1 MILWSQDGAQGN
13 HGSVKTR
20 ADVHE
25 KRGFRQVRL
34 AGRARHV
41 NLVKTR
47 LSGSFHVS
55 VEEGEN
61 FESGIRCWNIG
72 TCFVSLTPRQYAA
85 LKTKFPRKGL
95 DHA

>member
-1 MILWSQDGAQGN
+1 MILLESAN
-13 HGSVKTR
+13 NITHCNM
-20 ADVHE
+20 E
-25 KRGFRQVRL
+25 IKRRTISLTEFP
-34 AGRARHV
+34 ATSP
-41 NLVKTR
+41 NLPKRR
-47 LSGSFHVS
+47 LSGSLHVS

-61 FESGIRCWNIG
+61 FESGIRCRNIG